1 MTSRH
6 PAFGIGLAAFGALVL
21 SPDALFMR
29 LSGMDGMQ
37 MVSWRGTSMGA
48 LFLIAWALTSGN
60 RARDIA
66 MLGTGA
72 GLTIV
77 GAQVLNA
84 MLFPTGIAL
93 APVAVMLI
101 GVATAP
107 VWSAL
112 LSRFLYGE
120 TTGRATWITIGVVL
134 AGIAIAV
141 TGKGDLAVSPGAALG
156 ALCGVGVAFVLA
168 LNFTTLRFHGEVPIL
183 LAMGLGA
190 LCAGMIG
197 ITVTGPAQM
206 PVGNVPAILLT
217 ALLIL
222 PISFFSLSLASR
234 YTAAANVSLLML
246 LETVLG
252 PLWVWIG
259 TGEAPT
265 SRMLTGGAIVV
276 GALAIYLARPKR
288 RARM

>member
-1 MTSRH
+1 MKTHS
-6 PAFGIGLAAFGALVL
+6 PAFGIGLAAFGALIL

-29 LSGMDGMQ
+29 LSGMEGLQ

-48 LFLIAWALTSGN
+48 IFLVAWALTS
-60 RARDIA
+60 RDRGRDLA
-66 MLGTGA
+66 MLGTGPFA
-72 GLTIV
+72 VIV
-77 GAQVLNA
+77 VAQVFNA
-84 MLFPTGIAL
+84 LLFPTGIAL

-101 GVATAP
+101 AVATAP

-112 LSRFLYGE
+112 LSRFLFGE
-120 TTGRATWITIGVVL
+120 QTGIATWVTIAAVL
-134 AGIAIAV
+134 TGIAIAV
-141 TGKGDLAVSPGAALG
+141 TGHGSVAISPAALMG
-156 ALCGVGVAFVLA
+156 ALCGVGVALA
-168 LNFTTLRFHGEVPIL
+168 LAVNFSVLRFHREVPIL

-190 LCAGMIG
+190 LLAGSIG
-197 ITVTGPAQM
+197 IWVTGPAQM
-206 PVGNVPAILLT
+206 SDGHVPAILVT
-217 ALLIL
+217 AILIIPL
-222 PISFFSLSLASR
+222 SFFALSLASR

-252 PLWVWIG
+252 PLWVWLG

-265 SRMLTGGAIVV
+265 ARMLTGGAIVV